1 MMTMQLI
8 RTPQEKAVTAYYEAQ
23 HLIEKIQEIKTFMN
37 ELESHQSDLESI
49 AEQINECH
57 WIDARIG
64 RDTTKTISMDIDHL
78 EMLLMDLLDQC
89 QGQKESFNHWIKQC
103 ASLSYFDSFGG
114 ASALQ
119 RQVNE
124 MDASI
129 YSIMH

>member
-1 MMTMQLI
+1 MTKELI

-37 ELESHQSDLESI
+37 ELESYQNELRLI
-49 AEQINECH
+49 GEQVNECRINTH
-57 WIDARIG
+57 IG
-64 RDTTKTISMDIDHL
+64 RDAVKSISIDIDIL
-78 EMLLMDLLDQC
+78 EIQLMDLLDQC
-89 QGQKESFNHWIKQC
+89 QSQIQTFNHWIKQC
-103 ASLSYFDSFGG
+103 ASLSYFDYFGG

-124 MDASI
+124 MDARI

>member
-1 MMTMQLI
+1 MTMQLI

-89 QGQKESFNHWIKQC
+89 QSQIQTFNHWIKQC
-103 ASLSYFDSFGG
+103 ASLSYFDYFGG
-114 ASALQ
+114 ALAL
-119 RQVNE
+119 RNKADEIYARVN
-124 MDASI
+124 
-129 YSIMH
+129 SIMS